1 MSDGNQTIADLLNAY
16 VGGAFTTVIAATMGR
31 IMFHAQEVRR
41 AKRKPF
47 GKELFW
53 ELPAALGIGML
64 ADGVSGYL
72 GVSGSTATA
81 IAVGLGYLGPRG
93 IEALFQKWF
102 EKKIDK

>member
-1 MSDGNQTIADLLNAY
+1 MSDAPQTITELLNTW
-16 VGGAFTTVIAATMGR
+16 VGGAFTTVIAATVGR

-47 GKELFW
+47 GKELIW

-64 ADGVSGYL
+64 ADGVSSYMGA
-72 GVSGSTATA
+72 SGSTATA
-81 IAVGLGYLGPRG
+81 VAVGLGYLGPRG